1 MFQTKTRC
9 NQYRSLLIDTRFDNS
24 DLTSRQYVYVL
35 KLKLPGKAQIGG
47 WGGGGGL
54 NVGSFLR
61 TV

>member
-9 NQYRSLLIDTRFDNS
+9 NPYRSLLIDTRFDNS

-35 KLKLPGKAQIGG
+35 KLKLPGKSQM
-47 WGGGGGL
+47 GGGGL
-54 NVGSFLR
+54 NVGCFLR